1 MKKWFTTLCLI
12 SSIQISFGQDD
23 AAMAAP
29 LGTIMA
35 PVTGCA
41 LTNSE
46 AVTIRIFNSGP
57 GTINAPFDVSFN
69 ITGPINSSATET
81 VMVGSIPM
89 NSTLT
94 YTFTATAD
102 LSTAGTYTMDATVT
116 VAGDP
121 NATNNTYTGH
131 SITNNAASNGGTANG
146 STNVCYNINAGNITL
161 TGNTGNVLNWEY
173 SDDGGITWINISNTS
188 TSQSYSNLTSN
199 TSFRANVQNSTCP
212 VSTSSTANVIIDPT
226 SVGGTTAGGTT
237 PACTGV
243 NSGTITLSGHTGS
256 VTHWEYSTDG
266 GATWTVVANTTTSYN
281 YTNLTTTTRFRAAVK
296 SGACSSTYSSQR
308 IITIHQ
314 NTVGGNVNPSPT
326 VCSGANGG
334 VLGLTGHTGSV
345 LKWQSSTNGGVT
357 WTDIVNLTPSQSY
370 LNLTLTTQ
378 YRVLVQNGSCPS
390 ANSST
395 ATVTVVPNTI
405 PGTLSSSATICEGVN
420 NDTIILSGHTGTI
433 LDWENSTDGGVT
445 WSSLGFNNDSL
456 EYLNVMT
463 TTSYRAKI
471 QSGACA
477 TLYSTIATLTT
488 DATSVGGSL
497 ASDVTECASG
507 NSGSINLAGQT
518 GTPTS
523 WESSTDGGL
532 TWSTIANTSTSQSYL
547 NLTDTTLYRSVVQN
561 GTCAA
566 EYSDTVT
573 ITVDPVTIG
582 GVISSST
589 TICEG
594 NNTGTLTLSGETGS
608 VLNWESSS
616 DGGFTWV
623 SIANTTTSQ
632 GYLNLTTN
640 TLYRAVV
647 QSGICP
653 STQSGIVTLTID
665 DVADA
670 GNILGATTVC
680 EGTNSG
686 SLTLV
691 GTSGSIMD
699 WETSTDGGTTWTPVG
714 NTTVIENF
722 TNLLTTTD
730 YRAIATSGV
739 CPNDTSAIATIN
751 VDLLTVGGAVTT
763 DSIVC
768 ELSNSDILSLNGH
781 TGSVLN
787 WEMSTDGGSTW
798 LTLGNTTTFQN
809 YIDLNTT
816 TSFRAVVKNGV
827 CSSTPSTPA
836 TISVNPAT
844 VPGAVTSSATV
855 CEGLNFGVLTLT
867 GHSGIILDWESSNDF
882 GATWTSLSNSTINQ
896 TYTNLT
902 DTTWYRAIVQNGIC
916 PQDTSSEAF
925 INLYPAPVADFVQD
939 TICSGNTL
947 NFVNNSST
955 STGFITLYS
964 WDFGDGNTSTTT
976 NPVYTYASPGSYPAT
991 LFVMNNFGCSDTAS
1005 HLMQVDSSPNAT
1017 LAAAGVTSFCD
1028 GDSVQIGAMLDVNY
1042 SYVWNTGEN
1051 TNAIYADSNF
1061 MYVLSVVDLT
1071 NFCISQDSIQVTV
1084 FPAPT
1089 ADAGLDTSIA
1099 LGYSTILTGSG
1110 GTSFTWTPI
1119 TGLDNPFNP
1128 NPVASPV
1135 TSTVYTLTITDD
1147 NGCTASDS
1155 VSITISDEVIIQVY
1169 DIITPNDDNF
1179 NDVFY
1184 IKNIDNFSNSVAI
1197 YNRYGQ
1203 EVFSTTDYRNDTNS
1217 WDGTRNGDNVPDGA
1231 YYYVIEI
1238 SSTGDIFKGTV
1249 NVVRSA
1255 K

>member
-12 SSIQISFGQDD
+12 STFQISFGQDD

-35 PVTGCA
+35 PATGCA

-81 VMVGSIPM
+81 VLVGSIPM

-102 LSTAGTYTMDATVT
+102 LSTAGVYTMDATVT

-121 NATNNTYTGH
+121 NATNDTYTGY

-146 STNVCYNINAGNITL
+146 STNVCYNSNSGNINL
-161 TGNTGNVLNWEY
+161 TGNVGNVLNWEY

-199 TSFRANVQNSTCP
+199 TSFRANIQNSTCP
-212 VSTSSTANVIIDPT
+212 VSTSSTANITIDPV
-226 SVGGTTAGGTT
+226 SVGGSTSGGTS
-237 PACTGV
+237 PACTGI

-266 GATWTVVANTTTSYN
+266 GVTWTVVANTTTTYN
-281 YTNLTTTTRFRAAVK
+281 YTNLTTSTRFRASVK
-296 SGACSSTYSSQR
+296 SGACTPTYSGQR
-308 IITIHQ
+308 LITIHQ
-314 NTVGGNVNPSPT
+314 NTVGGNVNPNPT
-326 VCSGANGG
+326 VCSGSNAG

-345 LKWQSSTNGGVT
+345 IKWQTSTNGGVT
-357 WTDIVNLTPSQSY
+357 WSDIVNLTPSQSY
-370 LNLTLTTQ
+370 LNLTLTSQ
-378 YRVLVQNGSCPS
+378 YRVVVQNGVCPS
-390 ANSST
+390 TNSSI
-395 ATVTVVPNTI
+395 ATVTVVPNTV

-420 NDTIILSGHTGTI
+420 NDTLVLSGFTGTI
-433 LDWENSTDGGVT
+433 LDWENSIDGGAT
-445 WSSLGFNNDSL
+445 WTSMSYSNDSL
-456 EYLNVMT
+456 EYTNILAP
-463 TTSYRAKI
+463 TSYRVAV
-471 QSGACA
+471 QSASCA
-477 TLYSTIATLTT
+477 ILYSTIATLTT
-488 DATSVGGSL
+488 DATSIGGTISSN
-497 ASDVTECASG
+497 ATECASG
-507 NSGSINLAGQT
+507 NSGIVNLSGQT
-518 GTPTS
+518 GTPSS

-547 NLTDTTLYRSVVQN
+547 NLLDTTLYRAVVQN
-561 GTCAA
+561 GTCASS
-566 EYSDTVT
+566 YSDTVT
-573 ITVDPVTIG
+573 ISVDPVTAG
-582 GVISSST
+582 GTINSNT
-589 TICEG
+589 TVCAG
-594 NNTGTLTLSGETGS
+594 NNSGTLTLTGETGS
-608 VLNWESSS
+608 VLNWESSA

-623 SIANTTTSQ
+623 GIANTTTSQ
-632 GYLNLTTN
+632 GYLNIATN

-653 STQSGIVTLTID
+653 STQSGIVTLTVD
-665 DVADA
+665 QAASA

-699 WETSTDGGTTWTPVG
+699 WETSTDGGTTWAPVG

-722 TNLLTTTD
+722 TNLIATTD
-730 YRAIATSGV
+730 YRAIAVNGV
-739 CPNDTSAIATIN
+739 CPNDTSATATIT
-751 VDLLTVGGAVTT
+751 VDALTIGGAVST

-768 ELSNSDILSLNGH
+768 ELANSDILSLAGH

-798 LTLGNTTTFQN
+798 ITLGNTTTFQN
-809 YIDLNTT
+809 YLNLNTT
-816 TSFRAVVKNGV
+816 TSYRAVVKNGV
-827 CSSTPSTPA
+827 CASAASTPA

-844 VPGAVTSSATV
+844 VAGAVTSSATV
-855 CEGLNFGVLTLT
+855 CEGLNFGVLTLAGHT
-867 GHSGIILDWESSNDF
+867 GLILDWESSDDY

-902 DTTWYRAIVQNGIC
+902 DTTWYRAIIQNGIC

-939 TICSGNTL
+939 TICTGNAL
-947 NFVNNSST
+947 NFVNNSTS
-955 STGFITLYS
+955 STGFITLHS
-964 WDFGDGNTSTTT
+964 WDFGDGNTSTLT
-976 NPVYTYASPGSYPAT
+976 NPGHTYSAAGSYSAS
-991 LFVMNNFGCSDTAS
+991 LFVMNNFGCSDTAT
-1005 HLMQVDSSPNAT
+1005 HLMQVDASPIAT
-1017 LAAAGVTSFCD
+1017 LAAGSSTTFCE
-1028 GDSVQIGAMLDVNY
+1028 GDSVQIGAILDPNY
-1042 SYVWNTGEN
+1042 TYMWNVGSVSNSITVDSAYMYLITVTDI
-1051 TNAIYADSNF
+1051 TNNCTA
-1061 MYVLSVVDLT
+1061 
-1071 NFCISQDSIQVTV
+1071 QDSIEVIV
-1084 FPAPT
+1084 FAAPV
-1089 ADAGLDTSIA
+1089 ADAGLDTSVA
-1099 LGYSTILTGSG
+1099 LGYSTVLTGSG
-1110 GTSFTWTPI
+1110 GTSFTWLPI

-1128 NPVASPV
+1128 NPSASPV
-1135 TSTVYTLTITDD
+1135 TTTVYTLTVTDD

-1155 VSITISDEVIIQVY
+1155 VTVSISDEVIIQVY
-1169 DIITPNDDNF
+1169 DIITPNGDNF
-1179 NDVFY
+1179 NDVFF
-1184 IKNIDNFSNSVAI
+1184 INNIDNFSNAVTI

-1203 EVFSTTDYRNDTNS
+1203 EVFSTTDYNNGTNN
-1217 WDGTRNGDNVPDGA
+1217 WDGTRNGDNVADGA

-1238 SSTGDIFKGTV
+1238 VSTGDVFKGTV